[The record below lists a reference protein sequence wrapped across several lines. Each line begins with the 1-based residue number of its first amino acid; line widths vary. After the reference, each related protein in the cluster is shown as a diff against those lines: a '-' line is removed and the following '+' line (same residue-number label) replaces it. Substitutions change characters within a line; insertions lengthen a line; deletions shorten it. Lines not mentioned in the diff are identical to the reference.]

1 MSEQKYPVKRNGEYE
16 VEIDKLAFGG
26 SGIARMDNYVIFVKD
41 TLPGDRALI
50 RIQKRKRSH
59 AEARLICVLRPA
71 AIRKEAPCP
80 YFQWCGGCTWQ
91 NMDYADQLHFKREIV
106 RESLAHIG
114 GLQLPP
120 VETTLPSD
128 QIFGYRNKMEFSFS
142 DKKWLMPEQL
152 GDDRISRYFALGLH
166 VPGTFDKILH
176 IDQCLL
182 QNETANEI
190 LRYIS
195 DYAQKNNLEPYGIRS
210 HEGYL
215 RFLVLRTSHYNDK
228 ILVNIVTAYDEQSLL
243 QPLADELMERF
254 GVIAGVVNTINERLA
269 QVAFGQKEILL
280 AGVSSIQEKL
290 GGYLFHI
297 SANSFFQTNTAQ
309 AEKLYGIVLE
319 YAGLE
324 KRRTVWDLYSGT
336 GTIGLFLAREA
347 ENVIGFELI
356 ESAVRDAVK
365 NAAVHGIEN
374 IQFIQGDILEHI
386 RTEREKPDVIVTD
399 PPRAGMHEKITRQI
413 AAIRPERIVYV
424 SCNPTTLARDLAIL
438 APYYDIRAVQ
448 PVDMFPQT
456 YHIET
461 VVKLEKK
468 HGESPD
474 HAL

>member
-1 MSEQKYPVKRNGEYE
+1 MSEQKFPVKRNGEYE

-59 AEARLICVLRPA
+59 AEARLIRLLRPA
-71 AIRKEAPCP
+71 AIRNEAPCP

-215 RFLVLRTSHYNDK
+215 RFLVLRNSHYNDK

-386 RTEREKPDVIVTD
+386 RTERKKPDVIVTD
-399 PPRAGMHEKITRQI
+399 PPRAGMHEKITRQM

-438 APYYDIRAVQ
+438 APNYDIRAVQ

-468 HGESPD
+468 RGESS
-474 HAL
+474 